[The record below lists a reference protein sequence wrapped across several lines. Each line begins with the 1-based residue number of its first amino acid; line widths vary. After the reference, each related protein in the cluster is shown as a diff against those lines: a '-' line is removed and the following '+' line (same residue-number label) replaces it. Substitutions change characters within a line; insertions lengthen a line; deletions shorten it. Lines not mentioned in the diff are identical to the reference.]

1 MYMPNSAVTSNAF
14 YSNLIQGYVSRCCC
28 RINYITSVTN
38 SFINLW
44 LILKNSH

>member
-1 MYMPNSAVTSNAF
+1 MPDSAVTSNIF
-14 YSNLIQGYVSRCCC
+14 YSNLIQGYVSMCCC
-28 RINYITSVTN
+28 NINCITSITN